1 MEIPREAK
9 QSSQQALQEA
19 GAEQHK
25 YKRSASLGPEDR
37 ELLVLD
43 AVPSADVPCADPLY
57 KSLLHQGS
65 IPPLLYASHKHES
78 PKSLFYVEIKAVFPQ
93 TRSQALK
100 QYFFGYPG
108 RGDSTAPADAQ
119 NPAGSGKKTHFFL
132 KKPNKVE
139 NSGSDFHV
147 RNQRAPALR
156 TTTGFS
162 NTFCVGPVLMGVLP
176 SRPTLVLSTATQQS
190 LPQDDGLARPG

>member
-9 QSSQQALQEA
+9 QSGQQALQEA

-25 YKRSASLGPEDR
+25 YKCSASLGPKDR

-43 AVPSADVPCADPLY
+43 AVPSADVPCADPQY
-57 KSLLHQGS
+57 KPLLHQGS
-65 IPPLLYASHKHES
+65 IPPLLYASHKHEP
-78 PKSLFYVEIKAVFPQ
+78 PKSLFYVEINAVFPQ

-119 NPAGSGKKTHFFL
+119 NPAGSGNKPTFFVKSQTRLKTL
-132 KKPNKVE
+132 A
-139 NSGSDFHV
+139 
-147 RNQRAPALR
+147 QI
-156 TTTGFS
+156 
-162 NTFCVGPVLMGVLP
+162 
-176 SRPTLVLSTATQQS
+176 ST
-190 LPQDDGLARPG
+190 